1 MEGVFGRVEYV
12 AVTFRI
18 EGRETR
24 VKEYNEADKRG
35 TVEYKEKESTW
46 YNETDSLASRTEPT
60 RFAHGVNYSRS
71 TDTQWR

>member
-24 VKEYNEADKRG
+24 VKEYNEAGKRG

-46 YNETDSLASRTEPT
+46 YNETDSLPT
-60 RFAHGVNYSRS
+60 RLAHGVNYSRN
-71 TDTQWR
+71 TNTQWR